1 MDWEEVDGNGGYLA
15 WINRPG
21 VVESRAINF
30 LSTITNLRSRISEAG
45 ARLGSVARFSIAGWK
60 ATLHGLAHQNNLNET
75 NSMDNE
81 ELNVGNC
88 PHCTK
93 TLFRDAVFN
102 SDATFMTR
110 CPHCQ
115 KSVKVCVRKRVE
127 IVLIPVEP
135 KKSDRNETGKTGTK
149 LGAIILLLLP
159 SVHALVMDNL
169 EIFDKLV

>member
-1 MDWEEVDGNGGYLA
+1 M
-15 WINRPG
+15 
-21 VVESRAINF
+21 ESHAPRASAPEP
-30 LSTITNLRSRISEAG
+30 ST
-45 ARLGSVARFSIAGWK
+45 K
-60 ATLHGLAHQNNLNET
+60 

-81 ELNVGNC
+81 ELSVGNC

-93 TLFRDAVFN
+93 TLFRDAAFN
-102 SDATFMTR
+102 SEATFMTR

-135 KKSDRNETGKTGTK
+135 KQSDRKENGKTGAK
-149 LGAIILLLLP
+149 LGVIIALFFLP
-159 SVHALVMDNL
+159 SIHTIVMDNL